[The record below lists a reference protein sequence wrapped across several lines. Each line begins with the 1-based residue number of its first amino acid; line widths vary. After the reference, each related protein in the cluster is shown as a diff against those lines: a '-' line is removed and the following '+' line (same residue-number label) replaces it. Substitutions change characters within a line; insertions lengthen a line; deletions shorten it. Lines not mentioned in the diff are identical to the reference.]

1 MDWRIKKKIT
11 KANTKM
17 SVLYL
22 DIVRSKILPMVQ
34 DNDLL
39 KPNKQTIKR
48 LMKYMMNEKR
58 KNWKKELKTNPLR
71 FKHLKFARHLTPVEG
86 KTVVPKIIRCRRSV
100 RYKDKLVFRSRT
112 LKGQRYFLIIE
123 E

>member
-34 DNDLL
+34 DNDC

-58 KNWKKELKTNPLR
+58 KNWKKELKRNPLR
-71 FKHLKFARHLTPVEG
+71 FKHLKFARHLTPVED
-86 KTVVPKIIRCRRSV
+86 KTVVPKILRYRRSV
-100 RYKDKLVFRSRT
+100 RYKDKLVFLSRAS
-112 LKGQRYFLIIE
+112 KGKRYFLIIE